1 VGQAHVYSANGH
13 CAAFLAN
20 IDNRRKVTVHF
31 RGQSYLLPPWSV
43 SILPDCKKVIF
54 NTAQV
59 GTQTVLSSM
68 RRMGTKPAITPTS
81 QYLLSRAMPDAHD
94 QSDGESLGTGWAW
107 ESYMEYVGVRG
118 NGTVVTNSL
127 LEQISTTKD
136 STDYLWYTTSVTIS
150 EDDIQALSNTGSTT
164 SLILTSM
171 RDAVHVFVNGK
182 LAGSAMGWNVQ
193 VDQKVSLQAGS
204 NSIALLSMTVG
215 LQVCSCLLL
224 ITDTLPV

>member
-1 VGQAHVYSANGH
+1 MHIICKIVY
-13 CAAFLAN
+13 
-20 IDNRRKVTVHF
+20 
-31 RGQSYLLPPWSV
+31 WSQ
-43 SILPDCKKVIF
+43 
-54 NTAQV
+54 NQV

-136 STDYLWYTTSVTIS
+136 STDYLWYTT
-150 EDDIQALSNTGSTT
+150 
-164 SLILTSM
+164 
-171 RDAVHVFVNGK
+171 R
-182 LAGSAMGWNVQ
+182 
-193 VDQKVSLQAGS
+193 
-204 NSIALLSMTVG
+204 
-215 LQVCSCLLL
+215 
-224 ITDTLPV
+224 